1 MSSSEENRVLDALN
15 FVSTISYSIA
25 NNENNKPKE
34 RIDAA
39 LVFLKSEAWLATSK
53 QQPLALEDLQKAI
66 ELK

>member
-1 MSSSEENRVLDALN
+1 MSNEENRVIDALN
-15 FVSTISYSIA
+15 FVSTVAYSIA
-25 NNENNKPKE
+25 NDTNNKPKD
-34 RIDAA
+34 RIEAS